1 MRSPREP
8 EEGARMKRERKQR
21 GGPRPGAGRPKTY
34 DQLGPPISV
43 RLEAAVQD
51 ALERK
56 CRSLQI
62 TRTAGLQR
70 AVARW
75 VRTQR

>member
-1 MRSPREP
+1 
-8 EEGARMKRERKQR
+8 MKRDRKQR

-51 ALERK
+51 AMEAK

-62 TRTAGLQR
+62 TRTAGLQQ

-75 VRTQR
+75 VRGKK

>member
-1 MRSPREP
+1 
-8 EEGARMKRERKQR
+8 MKRERKQR

-43 RLEAAVQD
+43 RLESVVQS
-51 ALERK
+51 ALEEK

>member
-1 MRSPREP
+1 
-8 EEGARMKRERKQR
+8 MKPQKQR

-43 RLEAAVQD
+43 RLESVVQS
-51 ALERK
+51 ALEEK

>member
-1 MRSPREP
+1 MP
-8 EEGARMKRERKQR
+8 ETMTRERKQR

-34 DQLGPPISV
+34 EQLGPPISV
-43 RLEAAVQD
+43 RLESVVQS
-51 ALERK
+51 ALEAK
-56 CRSLQI
+56 CRLLKI
-62 TRTAGLQR
+62 TRTAGLQQ

>member
-1 MRSPREP
+1 
-8 EEGARMKRERKQR
+8 MKRRKPHR

-43 RLEAAVQD
+43 RLESVVQS
-51 ALERK
+51 ALEEK

-62 TRTAGLQR
+62 TRTAGLQQ

>member
-1 MRSPREP
+1 
-8 EEGARMKRERKQR
+8 MKRRKPQR

-43 RLEAAVQD
+43 RLESVVQD
-51 ALERK
+51 ALEAK
-56 CRSLQI
+56 CKLLQI
-62 TRTAGLQR
+62 TRTAGLQQ

>member
-1 MRSPREP
+1 
-8 EEGARMKRERKQR
+8 MKRRKPHR

-43 RLEAAVQD
+43 RLESVVQS
-51 ALERK
+51 ALEAK

-62 TRTAGLQR
+62 TRTAGLQQ

>member
-1 MRSPREP
+1 
-8 EEGARMKRERKQR
+8 MKPQKQR
-21 GGPRPGAGRPKTY
+21 GGHRPGAGRPRTY
-34 DQLGPPISV
+34 EQLGPPISV
-43 RLEAAVQD
+43 RLESVVQS
-51 ALERK
+51 ALEEK

-70 AVARW
+70 AVARC

>member
-1 MRSPREP
+1 MTR
-8 EEGARMKRERKQR
+8 GRKQR

-51 ALERK
+51 AMEAK

-62 TRTAGLQR
+62 TRTAGLQQ

-75 VRTQR
+75 VRGKK